1 MEDEEPP
8 NGHGR
13 PGGIEE
19 ARGGIEPM
27 VSGDVHSDQVE
38 KSKQN
43 QEGENG
49 PAADEIPGDE
59 FQGSK
64 SFGRRRFIFED

>member
-1 MEDEEPP
+1 
-8 NGHGR
+8 
-13 PGGIEE
+13 
-19 ARGGIEPM
+19 M

-43 QEGENG
+43 QEVENG

-59 FQGSK
+59 FPGLQV
-64 SFGRRRFIFED
+64 FWAAAFHF